1 MELDGSAW
9 ADPISAAA
17 HDGRRTPQV
26 QHRGS
31 GIPIK
36 PQQQRRVEMIRMR
49 MRDEDV
55 AHISERHSCTGSGG
69 GYRRARVQEDE
80 SVHQGGRGHPNTAT

>member
-1 MELDGSAW
+1 
-9 ADPISAAA
+9 
-17 HDGRRTPQV
+17 
-26 QHRGS
+26 
-31 GIPIK
+31 
-36 PQQQRRVEMIRMR
+36 